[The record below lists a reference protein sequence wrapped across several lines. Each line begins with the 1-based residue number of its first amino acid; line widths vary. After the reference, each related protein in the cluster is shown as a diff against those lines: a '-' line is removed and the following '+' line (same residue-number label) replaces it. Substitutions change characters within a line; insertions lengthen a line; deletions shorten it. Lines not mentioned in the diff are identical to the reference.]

1 MKEQFAASAARKQPR
16 REKSPSELG
25 EEVLALML
33 NKDAKERAAVT
44 PAPPKIK
51 AAEEAPKTAQYGGF
65 TQEAAGNAKAAQ
77 YGGDFT
83 EKTAAGNRKTAPYGG
98 AGAGRTAAQY
108 TLPAASESSASHA
121 LTAAG
126 LDDNA
131 IRGAQWN
138 NVFPSAMQN
147 INQRIQKTNEIT
159 APIRATPEWQAL
171 AASQDLAA
179 AGLDAS
185 AQQGLA
191 YGDGLFQL
199 DQRAN
204 SIRATPEWQALAA
217 SQDLAAAGLDASAQ
231 QGLAYGDGL
240 FQLDQRANSIRAT
253 PEWQALAASQDLAA
267 AGLDAS
273 AQQGFGIG
281 FDKGQPFATPLV
293 EWTSQLVEDTHLA
306 PGTSAREFFG
316 DKFKSG
322 LGIGSEN
329 AWNGLI
335 DLGEGAARNDLMLQD
350 FDMQQFPFLNDRYRE
365 YIDLNRM
372 RAQQVRDGL
381 PDAAEGL
388 RSHKAAEYAKQIDEL
403 YDAGGLYRFWGD
415 IVSSIGET
423 VPAILTNILTDGSG
437 KMAYLYTSAVGKAS
451 AEARAGGADEDTTL
465 LYGMVSGGVKMA
477 AKQLGGIV
485 ESGMGTLDKWL
496 MGMVESKVGRA
507 ALKQLYKMLGKSTV
521 NLISKVAGTYLA
533 RMWNDDERGFRQT
546 MGETLPDAFYEG
558 LIGTLIDSIRSV
570 LDSIDEK
577 ETQMP

>member
-217 SQDLAAAGLDASAQ
+217 SQDLTAAGLDANAQ

>member
-1 MKEQFAASAARKQPR
+1 MEKKEETEKIKEQFAASAARKQPR

-159 APIRATPEWQAL
+159 AP
-171 AASQDLAA
+171 
-179 AGLDAS
+179 
-185 AQQGLA
+185 
-191 YGDGLFQL
+191 
-199 DQRAN
+199 
-204 SIRATPEWQALAA
+204 IRATPEWQALAA